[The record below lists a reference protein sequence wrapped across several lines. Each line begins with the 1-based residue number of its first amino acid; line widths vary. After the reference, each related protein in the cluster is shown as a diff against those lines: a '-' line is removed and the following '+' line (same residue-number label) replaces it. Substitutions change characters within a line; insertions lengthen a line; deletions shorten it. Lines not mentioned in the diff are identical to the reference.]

1 LAENNVWLTPER
13 VLAAVA
19 TNLVGLANTML
30 EHAEEILKANLYG
43 AVLVRPERPIKTSA
57 EAVTA
62 DQVETVLFQLVERG
76 SLEALTPLEVVT
88 VERGANEPDQL
99 LELRARCAYLAEVQ
113 HKIKTM
119 PILRQLLKGSDWCLD
134 STLV

>member
-1 LAENNVWLTPER
+1 MAENNVWLTPER

-30 EHAEEILKANLYG
+30 EHAEEILEANLYG